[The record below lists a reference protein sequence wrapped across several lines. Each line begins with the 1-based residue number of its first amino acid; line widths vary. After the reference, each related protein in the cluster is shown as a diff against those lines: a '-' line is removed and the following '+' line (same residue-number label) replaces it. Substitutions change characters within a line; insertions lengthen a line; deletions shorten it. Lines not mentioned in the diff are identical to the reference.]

1 MGTSFDSKCRRR
13 NDRNILLTKMKLHTF
28 GLCLLLGLCA
38 ARPQQTTVVVTTTG
52 PTTTTTTPTTTTTEA
67 ATTSSVAPKKAEN
80 VPKPIIDRLN
90 IQSEIQFRY
99 SKTVIESR
107 IKNPS
112 TSSAQEVE
120 FEMVLPEKA

>member
-13 NDRNILLTKMKLHTF
+13 NNRNSLLTKMKLHTF

-52 PTTTTTTPTTTTTEA
+52 PATTTTTTEA

-80 VPKPIIDRLN
+80 LPKPIIDRLN